1 MNSGVQY
8 VAKKIMSKPDGNQT
22 RDVLDLIFSGDP
34 PNLTGPDEIR
44 SIIGVSQKRS
54 SHLGNVLLQ
63 LLKEARQVDHDS
75 IANESLAA
83 LPDDPTG

>member
-22 RDVLDLIFSGDP
+22 RDALDLIFSGDP
-34 PNLTGPDEIR
+34 PNLTGPDEVR

>member
-1 MNSGVQY
+1 
-8 VAKKIMSKPDGNQT
+8 MSKPDGNQT
-22 RDVLDLIFSGDP
+22 RDVLDLIFWGDP
-34 PNLTGPDEIR
+34 PNLIGPDDVEYV
-44 SIIGVSQKRS
+44 IGVSQIGS

-83 LPDDPTG
+83 LPDDPAG

>member
-1 MNSGVQY
+1 MN
-8 VAKKIMSKPDGNQT
+8 KPDGNQT

-34 PNLTGPDEIR
+34 PNLIGPDEVK
-44 SIIGVSQKRS
+44 SIIGLSQKRS

-83 LPDDPTG
+83 LPDDPTGQ